1 MPVEMPIEILVN
13 AVAVL
18 TARNKRRAEER
29 RALQKRLSDFP
40 PATDSHRQWM
50 EARIREL
57 DQEETACHREIM
69 ARLAHINERQSR

>member
-1 MPVEMPIEILVN
+1 MPKMPTEILVA
-13 AVAVL
+13 AVASL
-18 TARNKRRAEER
+18 AARNKRRAEER

-40 PATDSHRQWM
+40 PASGRHRAWM

-69 ARLAHINERQSR
+69 ARIAHINERQSR